1 MKIFRWQGIIALLV
15 LIALISIFFIFFFDS
30 LLKKTLEKTLSSTL
44 KRPVEIEN
52 VKTDVLSLKFN
63 INGLQIADKKDRY
76 KNLLEIKSI
85 NFNLS
90 SQKLAFKKYDI
101 ENLTVEEIRFSTKRE
116 KPWSIKE
123 REKEEKPSK
132 EEKKID
138 LKSFKEK
145 LSLPSAKEILK
156 REKLKTV
163 ETGKYYEEK
172 LKELKIKW
180 ENKYKELQK
189 EKQSLE
195 ALQKQI
201 KELEKKAKK
210 IKSIDD
216 LKTITENAKQIKKQI
231 NQKIEK
237 IKQLKREL
245 KQDTELIKK
254 AYSDLQK
261 AYKEDINRLKRKYS
275 LSLEGGVNLAG
286 LIFGDKIKG
295 YLEKG
300 LSAYKT
306 ISPYLKRG
314 EEKQKEMQ
322 EKGYRL
328 EGRYVKYKETNPYP
342 DIVIQ
347 NGKLSLVAFNS
358 NIEGSLLDFSDNQK
372 IYGKP
377 FKITFKSN
385 KSKYFESFLF
395 DGIFDR
401 TKQISKDSFTFE
413 IKDLIS
419 QDLEIKNFV
428 RFTDNKINLNG
439 NINILNEQNIQGVIK
454 LVFEKTK
461 PVAITGENTKR
472 LVEKLFEGIN
482 RFYLAANISGII
494 DSPKISFKSD
504 LDEMVAKRFRNLVK
518 EKVQK
523 VNRELNKELEKYK
536 NQYENKLN
544 RYKTEFEKYK
554 SIVENY
560 EGTYEKA
567 LKEIKN
573 KLSKK
578 ALEKKLKKRILE
590 KFRF

>member
-1 MKIFRWQGIIALLV
+1 MKIFRWQGIIVLLV
-15 LIALISIFFIFFFDS
+15 LIALISIFFIFFFDTF
-30 LLKKTLEKTLSSTL
+30 LKKTLEKTLSSTL
-44 KRPVEIEN
+44 KRPVEIEK
-52 VKTDVLSLKFN
+52 VETDLLSLKFN
-63 INGLQIADKKDRY
+63 INVQIADNKDRY
-76 KNLLEIKSI
+76 KNLLEIRSI

-90 SQKLAFKKYDI
+90 SQKLAFKKYDV
-101 ENLTVEEIRFSTKRE
+101 ENLTVEEIRLNTKRE

-123 REKEEKPSK
+123 RKKEEKPSK
-132 EEKKID
+132 EEKQID
-138 LKSFKEK
+138 LKSFTEK

-172 LKELKIKW
+172 LRELKTKW
-180 ENKYKELQK
+180 EDKYKELQK
-189 EKQSLE
+189 EKQSLKE
-195 ALQKQI
+195 LQKQI
-201 KELEKKAKK
+201 KELEKRAKK
-210 IKSIDD
+210 IKSIED

-231 NQKIEK
+231 NQKIER
-237 IKQLKREL
+237 IKQLKKEL
-245 KQDTELIKK
+245 KQDTELIKT

-261 AYKEDINRLKRKYS
+261 AYKEDINRLKRKYT

-295 YLEKG
+295 YLEKV
-300 LSAYKT
+300 LSVYRT
-306 ISPYLKRG
+306 ISPYLKKG
-314 EEKQKEMQ
+314 EEKQKETE

-347 NGKLSLVAFNS
+347 KGKLSLVAFNS
-358 NIEGSLLDFSDNQK
+358 NIEGNILNFSDNQK

-385 KSKYFESFLF
+385 NSKYFESFLF

-413 IKDLIS
+413 VKDLIS

-428 RFTDNKINLNG
+428 KFTDNKINLNG
-439 NINILNEQNIQGVIK
+439 NMKILNEQNIQGVIK
-454 LVFEKTK
+454 LIFEKTK
-461 PVAITGENTKR
+461 PVVITDENAKR

-482 RFYLAANISGII
+482 RFYLAVNISGNIN
-494 DSPKISFKSD
+494 SPKISFKSD

-523 VNRELNKELEKYK
+523 VNKELNKELEKYK
-536 NQYENKLN
+536 NQYESKLN
-544 RYKTEFEKYK
+544 RYKTDFEKYRTV
-554 SIVENY
+554 VENY
-560 EGTYEKA
+560 EGTYEKV

-573 KLSKK
+573 KFSKK
-578 ALEKKLKKRILE
+578 VLEKNIKKRILE
-590 KFRF
+590 KFKF

>member
-286 LIFGDKIKG
+286 LIFGDKVKE

-300 LSAYKT
+300 LSVYRT

-314 EEKQKEMQ
+314 EEKQKEIQ